1 MVKSSPFQGGVPGS
15 IPGGVTIQNNAVR
28 LEIKMLK
35 EQITKDIIQAMKDKD
50 NVKKGTLQLVKGNI
64 ENLEIEKK
72 RALKQTEEIQV
83 IQREIKQTK
92 EALADAERYGRSDL
106 VEMNKT
112 KLEILSEYLPEQL
125 GEDEVREVL
134 VSLGI
139 DKGMNM
145 GQAMKLAMPKLSGK
159 TDNALISKLVRELI
173 A

>member
-1 MVKSSPFQGGVPGS
+1 
-15 IPGGVTIQNNAVR
+15 
-28 LEIKMLK
+28 MLK
-35 EQITKDIIQAMKDKD
+35 SQITKDIIQAMKDKD

-83 IQREIKQTK
+83 VQKEVKQTK
-92 EALADAERYGRSDL
+92 EALADAEKYGRSDL
-106 VEMNKT
+106 VEMNET
-112 KLEILSEYLPEQL
+112 KLEILSKYLPEQL

-139 DKGMNM
+139 NSDMNM